1 MIEHTISVIVNE
13 NVDKIMNFILNNM
26 DDYVNTGK
34 IKSIRKVETHEIL
47 DISSTKLEND
57 NNNIKKIKRFY
68 FFASILPEFINN
80 IIGEDNLDLF
90 LTYNEEIIFDFN
102 EKTSTTVLEQVNNF
116 YSGKYDV
123 KYNKI
128 DNNTTSIEITFNF
141 ELLLQTYN
149 FLTFSTIIETI
160 ISQIFIAEMKKFY
173 TNLNDDIK
181 TFNNKKYIS
190 NNKC

>member
-26 DDYVNTGK
+26 DDYINSGK

-47 DISSTKLEND
+47 DVSSNKLEN
-57 NNNIKKIKRFY
+57 KKKLKRFY

-90 LTYNEEIIFDFN
+90 LTYNEEILFDFN

-123 KYNKI
+123 KYTKI
-128 DNNTTSIEITFNF
+128 DNNTTSIDLSFNF
-141 ELLLQTYN
+141 ELLLQSYN
-149 FLTFSTIIETI
+149 FLTFATIIETI

-173 TNLNDDIK
+173 NNLNDDIK
-181 TFNNKKYIS
+181 NFNNKKYIS
-190 NNKC
+190 NNKY

>member
-47 DISSTKLEND
+47 DMSSNKLEND
-57 NNNIKKIKRFY
+57 NTNKKKIKRFY

-90 LTYNEEIIFDFN
+90 LTYNEEILFDFN